1 MNFKLIKAV
10 VFDFDGVFT
19 DNTVYIFED
28 GRESVVCNRAD
39 GIGIEILRKLKIP
52 MKIIST
58 EQNSVVIERAKKLN
72 LSVINNVSN
81 KRNELEKFSK
91 LVGVGV
97 EYIAFVG
104 NDINDE
110 ECMKNVGFP
119 IAVNDAVEKIKMIS
133 KHVLSKNGGKGAVRE
148 FCELVSS
155 SYAK

>member
-1 MNFKLIKAV
+1 V

>member
-1 MNFKLIKAV
+1 M

>member
-1 MNFKLIKAV
+1 MNFKLVKAV

-19 DNTVYIFED
+19 NNTVYVSED

-39 GIGIEILRKLKIP
+39 GIGIEMLQKLKIP

-58 EQNSVVIERAKKLN
+58 EPNSVVIERAKKLN
-72 LSVINNVSN
+72 LSAINNVSD
-81 KRNELEKFSK
+81 KLKELEKFSK

-97 EYIAFVG
+97 ECIAFIG

-110 ECMKNVGFP
+110 ECMKNIGFP
-119 IAVNDAVEKIKMIS
+119 IAVNDAVKKIKMIS
-133 KHVLSKNGGKGAVRE
+133 KHVLSKNGGDGAVRE

>member
-1 MNFKLIKAV
+1 M

-72 LSVINNVSN
+72 LSVIKNVSN